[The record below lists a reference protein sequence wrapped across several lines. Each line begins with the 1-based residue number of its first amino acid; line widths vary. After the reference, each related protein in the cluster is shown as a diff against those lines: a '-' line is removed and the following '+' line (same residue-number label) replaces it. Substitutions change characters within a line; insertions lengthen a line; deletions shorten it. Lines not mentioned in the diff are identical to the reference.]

1 MSTPAHLPTAHMNLC
16 ILENDD
22 LDLPLAARYT
32 RVSAMFERLFA
43 QAGYQGRIDTF
54 SARHGQY
61 PDSFETYDAVLLT
74 GSRADSFSDEPWV
87 VALRERVTRL
97 LEDQHKLLGVCFGHQ
112 LIAHCLGA
120 PVQRAPKGWRAGRQT
135 YDWLGEP
142 ELLGLGSGQAG
153 RMALLASHQDQVLAL
168 PPGATLLATQPDCPV
183 AAYALGDQ
191 VFCIQPHP
199 EFTPDVS
206 AFLLDKRRALMGE
219 SLYESCMNGLTEPHD
234 GLAMARFMIRFVQY
248 GLSVPALQAPGRNDR
263 KYPHS
268 I

>member
-1 MSTPAHLPTAHMNLC
+1 MHLC

-22 LDLPLAARYT
+22 LDPPLAQRYS
-32 RVSAMFERLFA
+32 RVAAMFERLFA

-61 PDSFETYDAVLLT
+61 PVSFAAYDAVLLT

-87 VALRERVTRL
+87 VTLREQVARL
-97 LEDQHKLLGVCFGHQ
+97 LQDQHKLLGVCFGHQ

-120 PVQRAPKGWRAGRQT
+120 TVQRAPRGWRVGRQA
-135 YDWLGEP
+135 YDWLGAP
-142 ELLGLGSGQAG
+142 EHLGLAPGQAAQV
-153 RMALLASHQDQVLAL
+153 ALLASHQDQVLAL
-168 PPGATLLATQPDCPV
+168 PPGATLLATQADCPV

-199 EFTPDVS
+199 EFTPEVS

-219 SLYESCMNGLTEPHD
+219 PLYEQSMGSLSEPHD
-234 GLAMARFMIRFVQY
+234 GLALARFMIRFVQF
-248 GLSVPALQAPGRNDR
+248 GLSA
-263 KYPHS
+263 
-268 I
+268 

>member
-1 MSTPAHLPTAHMNLC
+1 MHLC

-22 LDLPLAARYT
+22 LDPPLAQRYS
-32 RVSAMFERLFA
+32 RVAAMFERLFA

-61 PDSFETYDAVLLT
+61 PVSFAAYDAVLLT

-87 VALRERVTRL
+87 VTLREQVARL
-97 LEDQHKLLGVCFGHQ
+97 LQDQHKLLGVCFGHQ

-120 PVQRAPKGWRAGRQT
+120 PVQRAPRGWRVGRQA
-135 YDWLGEP
+135 YDGLGAP
-142 ELLGLGSGQAG
+142 EHLGLAPGQAAQV
-153 RMALLASHQDQVLAL
+153 ALLASHQDQVLAL
-168 PPGATLLATQPDCPV
+168 PPGATLLATQADCPV

-199 EFTPDVS
+199 EFTPEVS

-219 SLYESCMNGLTEPHD
+219 PLYEQSMGSLSEPHD
-234 GLAMARFMIRFVQY
+234 GLALARFMIRFVQF
-248 GLSVPALQAPGRNDR
+248 GLSA
-263 KYPHS
+263 
-268 I
+268 

>member
-1 MSTPAHLPTAHMNLC
+1 MHPLTQQPTAHMHLC

-22 LDLPLAARYT
+22 LDPPLAQRYS
-32 RVSAMFERLFA
+32 RVAAMFERLFA

-61 PDSFETYDAVLLT
+61 PVSFAAYDAVLLT

-87 VALRERVTRL
+87 VTLREQVARL
-97 LEDQHKLLGVCFGHQ
+97 LQDQHKLLGVCFGHQ

-120 PVQRAPKGWRAGRQT
+120 PVQRAPRGWRVGRQA
-135 YDWLGEP
+135 YDWLGAP
-142 ELLGLGSGQAG
+142 EHLGLAPGQAAQV
-153 RMALLASHQDQVLAL
+153 ALLASHQDQVLAL
-168 PPGATLLATQPDCPV
+168 PPGATLLATQADCPV

-199 EFTPDVS
+199 EFTPEVS

-219 SLYESCMNGLTEPHD
+219 PLYEQSMGSLSEPHD
-234 GLAMARFMIRFVQY
+234 GLALARFMIRFVQF
-248 GLSVPALQAPGRNDR
+248 GLSA
-263 KYPHS
+263 
-268 I
+268 

>member
-1 MSTPAHLPTAHMNLC
+1 MHPPTQQPTAHMHLC

-22 LDLPLAARYT
+22 LDPPLAQRYT
-32 RVSAMFERLFA
+32 RVASMFEDLFA

-61 PDSFETYDAVLLT
+61 PARFAIYDAVLLT
-74 GSRADSFSDEPWV
+74 GSRADAFSDEPWV
-87 VALRERVTRL
+87 VALREQVARL
-97 LEDQHKLLGVCFGHQ
+97 LQDQHKLLGVCFGHQ

-120 PVQRAPKGWRAGRQT
+120 PVQRAPRGWRVGRQS
-135 YDWLGEP
+135 YEWLGAP
-142 ELLGLGSGQAG
+142 EHLGLVPAQAAQAAQV
-153 RMALLASHQDQVLAL
+153 ALLASHQDQVLAL

-199 EFTPDVS
+199 EFTPEVS

-219 SLYESCMNGLTEPHD
+219 PLYEQSMASLSEPHD
-234 GLAMARFMIRFVQY
+234 GLALARFMVRFVQY
-248 GLSVPALQAPGRNDR
+248 GLSA
-263 KYPHS
+263 
-268 I
+268 

>member
-1 MSTPAHLPTAHMNLC
+1 MHPLTQQPTEHMHLC

-22 LDLPLAARYT
+22 LDPPLAQRYS
-32 RVSAMFERLFA
+32 RVAAMFERLFA

-61 PDSFETYDAVLLT
+61 PVSFATYDAVLLT

-87 VALRERVTRL
+87 VTLREQVARL
-97 LEDQHKLLGVCFGHQ
+97 LQDQHKLLGVCFGHQ

-120 PVQRAPKGWRAGRQT
+120 PVQRAPRGWRVGRQA
-135 YDWLGEP
+135 YDWLGAP
-142 ELLGLGSGQAG
+142 EHLGLAPGQAAQV
-153 RMALLASHQDQVLAL
+153 ALLASHQDQVLAL
-168 PPGATLLATQPDCPV
+168 PPGATLLATQADCPV

-199 EFTPDVS
+199 EFTPEVS

-219 SLYESCMNGLTEPHD
+219 PLYEQSMGSLSEPHD
-234 GLAMARFMIRFVQY
+234 GLALARFMIRFVQF
-248 GLSVPALQAPGRNDR
+248 GLSA
-263 KYPHS
+263 
-268 I
+268 

>member
-1 MSTPAHLPTAHMNLC
+1 MQPPSQDPTAHMHLC

-22 LDLPLAARYT
+22 LDPPLGQRYS
-32 RVSAMFERLFA
+32 RVAAMFEHLFA
-43 QAGYQGRIDTF
+43 QAGYQGRVDTF

-61 PDSFETYDAVLLT
+61 PASFETYDAVLLT
-74 GSRADSFSDEPWV
+74 GSRADAFSDEPWV

-97 LEDQHKLLGVCFGHQ
+97 LQDQHKLLGVCFGHQ

-120 PVQRAPKGWRAGRQT
+120 PVQRAPQGWRVGRQT
-135 YDWLGEP
+135 YDWLGDSEH
-142 ELLGLGSGQAG
+142 LGLAPGEPA

-199 EFTPDVS
+199 EFTPEMS
-206 AFLLDKRRALMGE
+206 AFLLDKRRALLGE
-219 SLYESCMNGLTEPHD
+219 PLYERSMGSLSAPHD
-234 GLAMARFMIRFVQY
+234 GLALARFMIRFVQY
-248 GLSVPALQAPGRNDR
+248 GLSA
-263 KYPHS
+263 
-268 I
+268 

>member
-1 MSTPAHLPTAHMNLC
+1 MHLC

-22 LDLPLAARYT
+22 LDPPLAQRYT
-32 RVSAMFERLFA
+32 RVASMFEDLFA

-61 PDSFETYDAVLLT
+61 PARFAIYDAVLLT
-74 GSRADSFSDEPWV
+74 GSRADAFSDEPWV
-87 VALRERVTRL
+87 VALREQVARL
-97 LEDQHKLLGVCFGHQ
+97 LQDQHKLLGVCFGHQ

-120 PVQRAPKGWRAGRQT
+120 PVQRAPRGWWVGRQS
-135 YDWLGEP
+135 YEWLGAP
-142 ELLGLGSGQAG
+142 EHLGLVPAQAAQAAQV
-153 RMALLASHQDQVLAL
+153 ALLASHQDQVLAL

-199 EFTPDVS
+199 EFTPEVS

-219 SLYESCMNGLTEPHD
+219 PLYEQSMASLSEPHD
-234 GLAMARFMIRFVQY
+234 GLALARFMVRFVQY
-248 GLSVPALQAPGRNDR
+248 GLSA
-263 KYPHS
+263 
-268 I
+268 

>member
-1 MSTPAHLPTAHMNLC
+1 MHLC

-22 LDLPLAARYT
+22 LDPPLAQRYT
-32 RVSAMFERLFA
+32 RVASMFEDLFA

-61 PDSFETYDAVLLT
+61 PASFAAYDAVLLT
-74 GSRADSFSDEPWV
+74 GSRADAFSDEPWV
-87 VALRERVTRL
+87 VALREQVARL
-97 LEDQHKLLGVCFGHQ
+97 LQDQHKLLGVCFGHQ

-120 PVQRAPKGWRAGRQT
+120 PVQRAPRGWRVGRQS
-135 YDWLGEP
+135 YEWLGAP
-142 ELLGLGSGQAG
+142 EHLGLVPAQAAQAAQV
-153 RMALLASHQDQVLAL
+153 ALLASHQDQVLAL

-199 EFTPDVS
+199 EFTPEVS

-219 SLYESCMNGLTEPHD
+219 PLYEQSMASLSEPHD
-234 GLAMARFMIRFVQY
+234 GLALARFMVRFVQY
-248 GLSVPALQAPGRNDR
+248 GLSA
-263 KYPHS
+263 
-268 I
+268 

>member
-1 MSTPAHLPTAHMNLC
+1 MHLC

-22 LDLPLAARYT
+22 LDPPLAQRYS
-32 RVSAMFERLFA
+32 RVAAMFERLFA

-61 PDSFETYDAVLLT
+61 PVSFATYDAVLLT

-87 VALRERVTRL
+87 VTLREQVARL
-97 LEDQHKLLGVCFGHQ
+97 LQDQHKLLGVCFGHQ

-120 PVQRAPKGWRAGRQT
+120 PVQRAPRGWRVGRQA
-135 YDWLGEP
+135 YDWLGAP
-142 ELLGLGSGQAG
+142 EHLGLAPGQAAQV
-153 RMALLASHQDQVLAL
+153 ALLASHQDQVLAL
-168 PPGATLLATQPDCPV
+168 PPGATLLATQADCPV

-199 EFTPDVS
+199 EFTPEVS

-219 SLYESCMNGLTEPHD
+219 PLYEQSMGSLSEPHD
-234 GLAMARFMIRFVQY
+234 GLALARFMIRFVQF
-248 GLSVPALQAPGRNDR
+248 GLSA
-263 KYPHS
+263 
-268 I
+268 

>member
-1 MSTPAHLPTAHMNLC
+1 MHPLTQQPTAHMHLC

-22 LDLPLAARYT
+22 LDPPLAQRYS
-32 RVSAMFERLFA
+32 RVAAMFERLFA

-61 PDSFETYDAVLLT
+61 PVSFAAYDAVLLT

-87 VALRERVTRL
+87 VTLRDQVARL
-97 LEDQHKLLGVCFGHQ
+97 LQDQHKLLGVCFGHQ

-120 PVQRAPKGWRAGRQT
+120 PVQRAPRGWRVGRQA
-135 YDWLGEP
+135 YDWLGAP
-142 ELLGLGSGQAG
+142 EHLGLAPGQAAQV
-153 RMALLASHQDQVLAL
+153 ALLASHQDQVLAL
-168 PPGATLLATQPDCPV
+168 PPGATLLAKQADCPV

-199 EFTPDVS
+199 EFTPEVS

-219 SLYESCMNGLTEPHD
+219 PLYEQSMGSLSEPHD
-234 GLAMARFMIRFVQY
+234 GLALARFMIRFVQF
-248 GLSVPALQAPGRNDR
+248 GLSA
-263 KYPHS
+263 
-268 I
+268 